1 MLRNIKNLL
10 SKNKEIT
17 SKYSFR
23 FFFVIFFS
31 IIVAF
36 LELASIGLIIP
47 IITFYSTNDL
57 NSFNNNSFGNLLGIF
72 LNYISSDI
80 FNLTIVFI
88 FILIITAIGRIYL
101 TYIMRVITN
110 KLGNDLAIKL
120 FRKATGDDYSYHLKV
135 DKTRI
140 ISSFNKIDYL
150 MDGVLSPLFLSLSSL
165 IICVLMVVFL
175 LFINIKL
182 AIYSMGS
189 IALIYFVIST
199 IVNSKLILNSKV
211 ISDLQNRSL
220 SIISSSIYNIKSL
233 IINQSSGVFQKEF
246 KLIDFNRRMTMAKN
260 NVIGIV
266 PKYLVESLSL
276 IAILLILLYQSKIE
290 ANTNSIPFIA
300 SILFA
305 FQKMLPMV
313 QTVYQSWTQIKGS
326 DGVIKDVIHA
336 LDIDVINSPARLNY
350 KDPTG
355 AYTFSNIRLKDVY
368 FKYGH
373 NEPNVLNKIN
383 FEINQGVKIAIIG
396 NSGAGK
402 TTLIE
407 VLLSLLNC
415 TDGEI
420 LWDGIPISQSN
431 MYKYRSLFSYVSQDV
446 FLIEDTLEKNI
457 AFTLDEKSIDYTQL
471 LNSIS
476 KSNLKD
482 FVNDLPKK
490 EKTVIGKLRM
500 LSGGQKQRIG
510 IARALYHNSKILIL
524 DESTSNLD
532 PKTEFEIVQ
541 SLTQNNPDLTIIM
554 ITHKYDNLNLFDY
567 TYKMENGEISSI
579 NINK

>member
-1 MLRNIKNLL
+1 
-10 SKNKEIT
+10 
-17 SKYSFR
+17 
-23 FFFVIFFS
+23 
-31 IIVAF
+31 
-36 LELASIGLIIP
+36 
-47 IITFYSTNDL
+47 
-57 NSFNNNSFGNLLGIF
+57 
-72 LNYISSDI
+72 
-80 FNLTIVFI
+80 
-88 FILIITAIGRIYL
+88 
-101 TYIMRVITN
+101 
-110 KLGNDLAIKL
+110 
-120 FRKATGDDYSYHLKV
+120 
-135 DKTRI
+135 
-140 ISSFNKIDYL
+140 
-150 MDGVLSPLFLSLSSL
+150 
-165 IICVLMVVFL
+165 MVVFL

-199 IVNSKLILNSKV
+199 SVNSKLILNSKV

-290 ANTNSIPFIA
+290 SNTNSIPFIA

-326 DGVIKDVIHA
+326 DGVIKDVIDA
-336 LDIDVINSPARLNY
+336 LDIDVINSSAPLNY
-350 KDPTG
+350 NDSTE
-355 AYTFSNIRLKDVY
+355 ACTFNNIRLKDVS

-373 NEPNVLNKIN
+373 NEPKVLNKIN
-383 FEINQGVKIAIIG
+383 FEISQGVKIAIIG

-420 LWDGIPISQSN
+420 LWDGIPISQYN

-457 AFTLDEKSIDYTQL
+457 AFTLNEKSIDYTQL

-476 KSNLKD
+476 KSNLQD
-482 FVNDLPKK
+482 FVNDLPIK

-541 SLTQNNPDLTIIM
+541 SLTQNNPDLTILM

-567 TYKMENGEISSI
+567 TYKMENGEISSV